1 MRTTTSTVIFRSP
14 FTLNH
19 RVGELPAG
27 SYDVEV
33 DEEEILAA
41 ERTAHRRVATI
52 LIVRRPGSTRSLAI
66 DPAQLDQALRRDRDI
81 EPCAN

>member
-19 RVGELPAG
+19 HVGELPAG

-41 ERTAHRRVATI
+41 ERTAYHRVATL
-52 LIVRRPGSTRSLAI
+52 LIVRTPGSTRSLTI
-66 DPAQLDQALRRDRDI
+66 DPAQLQEALHRDRQ
-81 EPCAN
+81 CAN